1 MRDLVTP
8 QHAWFIVEGRTVLA
22 TEPARVRAA
31 VDSGRS
37 IPPQYSSPPSHLRIY
52 SPLARERSAPR
63 AHTFRL
69 RQDDAHSLVS
79 GMQSFQL
86 DASRQ
91 PGWARYL
98 RAMRSMTPAQ

>member
-1 MRDLVTP
+1 M
-8 QHAWFIVEGRTVLA
+8 
-22 TEPARVRAA
+22 
-31 VDSGRS
+31 
-37 IPPQYSSPPSHLRIY
+37 
-52 SPLARERSAPR
+52 
-63 AHTFRL
+63 
-69 RQDDAHSLVS
+69 S

>member
-22 TEPARVRAA
+22 TEPARVRTPLLK
-31 VDSGRS
+31 VDDESLL
-37 IPPQYSSPPSHLRIY
+37 PIY
-52 SPLARERSAPR
+52 SPLAPDREKCPSR

-69 RQDDAHSLVS
+69 RQVDAHSLVS

>member
-22 TEPARVRAA
+22 TEPARVRTPLLK
-31 VDSGRS
+31 VDDASLL
-37 IPPQYSSPPSHLRIY
+37 PIY